1 MVKINLKV
9 DTDKKDLE
17 STMISKNI
25 VNNACY
31 TTVMVLTCQRTL
43 LTHEL
48 SKFHT
53 RF

>member
-9 DTDKKDLE
+9 DTDKKDME

-31 TTVMVLTCQRTL
+31 SLAVS
-43 LTHEL
+43 HGPYL
-48 SKFHT
+48 SKDSPDS
-53 RF
+53 